1 MPTLIDTLCGMN
13 SSGMQTCAYCNKY
26 SEYKGWE
33 SLCNRGCY
41 YDLCDLLNS
50 YESGKVVE
58 PDPRIVKYFSKYPEP
73 PHSFFYKKII
83 EYIARINKA

>member
-1 MPTLIDTLCGMN
+1 MPTLVDKLCGVK

-26 SEYKGWE
+26 SEYDGWE

-41 YDLCDLLNS
+41 YNLCKLLDSFELN
-50 YESGKVVE
+50 EVIE

-73 PHSFFYKKII
+73 PHTFLCKKII
-83 EYIARINKA
+83 EYIARMN